1 MGSELGVTAAS
12 TPQPAYTPVSIWWTC
27 WAGTWTVIV
36 ASGVA
41 YLVAHRNTPP
51 LLLRG
56 LGLSLSAV
64 VMLHVYWTSVQF
76 GTIIGTIMP
85 GDAEYWVMGTYLP
98 CGIALF
104 HASNSRFY
112 HVAKLQEGYII
123 RSSGGNDLYSTR
135 SKLGVVDRF
144 RRLAYTTKILVFVT
158 VASLVQVKRPPP
170 TPIDNRISHG
180 LDVAHLSQMASYLGE
195 SRHRGPWNRD
205 AAKVG
210 NGAGLG
216 VVFWSWI
223 VGPVVLWKS
232 RHIHDTHGW
241 RVQTIGCVIA
251 NLPAT
256 PMWLIALHVPAME
269 PVNQYWLPPQWI
281 CLSIWVMEVF
291 AVLLPCREVMRHHAI
306 RQGAFDSIARWEPN
320 TNPFADGTTA
330 RRSASILVELTGSG
344 RESWDR
350 SLGSSSSSRDSIFTK
365 RALECVLALNPAPLQ
380 DSSAHR
386 DFSGENIAFLTRV
399 AEWKSSLP
407 HAVWDSRISDY
418 GDLTDLI
425 REQFYRALC
434 IYTTFISGRA
444 QFPINISSQ
453 HQKELENVFEG
464 PAGLLFGHARP
475 ANPAVPFDAPGY
487 GPTPSASPIASIKA
501 DSGLLFTDN
510 SRAQYW
516 GEIPQTFNATVFD
529 RAEESIKD
537 LVLTNTWPKFVRGC
551 GLAAEVGLLAES

>member
-36 ASGVA
+36 ASGVV
-41 YLVAHRNTPP
+41 YLIAHRNTPP

-64 VMLHVYWTSVQF
+64 VMLHVYWASVQF
-76 GTIIGTIMP
+76 GTMIGTIMP
-85 GDAEYWVMGTYLP
+85 GDVEYWIMGTYLP

-104 HASNSRFY
+104 HASSSRFY

-135 SKLGVVDRF
+135 GKLGAVDRF
-144 RRLAYTTKILVFVT
+144 RRLAYTTKILVLVT
-158 VASLVQVKRPPP
+158 VASLVQVFL
-170 TPIDNRISHG
+170 TVLMWLISRKWHRTWGIPGTEVHG
-180 LDVAHLSQMASYLGE
+180 TEMQQTSEMGRGWEWWPGVLGQ
-195 SRHRGPWNRD
+195 
-205 AAKVG
+205 
-210 NGAGLG
+210 
-216 VVFWSWI
+216 VFWSWI

-256 PMWLIALHVPAME
+256 PMWLIAVYVPAME

-330 RRSASILVELTGSG
+330 RRSASILVEVTGSG
-344 RESWDR
+344 RESWGR
-350 SLGSSSSSRDSIFTK
+350 TPGSSSSSRDSIFTK
-365 RALECVLALNPAPLQ
+365 RALEYVLVRNPAPLQ
-380 DSSAHR
+380 DFSAHG

-418 GDLTDLI
+418 GDLTDLF
-425 REQFYRALC
+425 REQFHRALC
-434 IYTTFISGRA
+434 IYTTFISVRHA
-444 QFPINISSQ
+444 QLPINISSQ
-453 HQKELENVFEG
+453 ERNELKNVFEG
-464 PAGLLFGHARP
+464 PVVLLFGDGRP
-475 ANPAVPFDAPGY
+475 VNPAVPFDSPGY

-501 DSGLLFTDN
+501 DSSLLITDN
-510 SRAQYW
+510 SRVQYW

-551 GLAAEVGLLAES
+551 GLAAEVGLLAGS

>member
-158 VASLVQVKRPPP
+158 VASLVQP
-170 TPIDNRISHG
+170 
-180 LDVAHLSQMASYLGE
+180 
-195 SRHRGPWNRD
+195 
-205 AAKVG
+205 
-210 NGAGLG
+210 G
-216 VVFWSWI
+216 VFGQVFWSWI

>member
-158 VASLVQVKRPPP
+158 VASLVQVFL
-170 TPIDNRISHG
+170 TVLMWLISRKWH
-180 LDVAHLSQMASYLGE
+180 
-195 SRHRGPWNRD
+195 P
-205 AAKVG
+205 KVG

-216 VVFWSWI
+216 VPGVFGQVFWSWI

>member
-1 MGSELGVTAAS
+1 MGCELGVTAAS
-12 TPQPAYTPVSIWWTC
+12 TPQPAYTPVSVWWAC
-27 WAGTWTVIV
+27 WAGAWTVII
-36 ASGVA
+36 ASGMV
-41 YLVAHRNTPP
+41 YLIAHRNTPP

-64 VMLHVYWTSVQF
+64 VLLHVYWASVQF
-76 GTIIGTIMP
+76 GTMIGTIMP
-85 GDAEYWVMGTYLP
+85 GDAEYWIMGTYLP

-135 SKLGVVDRF
+135 GKLGAVDRF
-144 RRLAYTTKILVFVT
+144 RRLAYTTKILVLVT
-158 VASLVQVKRPPP
+158 VASLVQVFL
-170 TPIDNRISHG
+170 TVLMWLISRKWYRTWGIPGTEVHG
-180 LDVAHLSQMASYLGE
+180 TEMQQTSEMGRGWEWWPGVLGQ
-195 SRHRGPWNRD
+195 
-205 AAKVG
+205 
-210 NGAGLG
+210 
-216 VVFWSWI
+216 VFWSWI
-223 VGPVVLWKS
+223 VSPVVLWKS

-256 PMWLIALHVPAME
+256 PMWLIALYVPAME
-269 PVNQYWLPPQWI
+269 PVNQYWLPPQW
-281 CLSIWVMEVF
+281 
-291 AVLLPCREVMRHHAI
+291 
-306 RQGAFDSIARWEPN
+306 
-320 TNPFADGTTA
+320 
-330 RRSASILVELTGSG
+330 SASILAEFAGSG

-365 RALECVLALNPAPLQ
+365 RALEYVLARNPAPLQ
-380 DSSAHR
+380 DFSAHR

-425 REQFYRALC
+425 REQFHRALC
-434 IYTTFISGRA
+434 IYMMFISDRA

-453 HQKELENVFEG
+453 HRKELENVFEG
-464 PAGLLFGHARP
+464 PAGLLFGDARP

-487 GPTPSASPIASIKA
+487 APTPSASPIAPIKA
-501 DSGLLFTDN
+501 YSGSLFTDN
-510 SRAQYW
+510 SRVQYW
-516 GEIPQTFNATVFD
+516 GQIPQTFNATVFD

-537 LVLTNTWPKFVRGC
+537 LVLTNTWPKFVRSC
-551 GLAAEVGLLAES
+551 GIAAEAHLLAGS

>member
-1 MGSELGVTAAS
+1 M
-12 TPQPAYTPVSIWWTC
+12 
-27 WAGTWTVIV
+27 
-36 ASGVA
+36 
-41 YLVAHRNTPP
+41 
-51 LLLRG
+51 
-56 LGLSLSAV
+56 
-64 VMLHVYWTSVQF
+64 
-76 GTIIGTIMP
+76 
-85 GDAEYWVMGTYLP
+85 
-98 CGIALF
+98 
-104 HASNSRFY
+104 
-112 HVAKLQEGYII
+112 
-123 RSSGGNDLYSTR
+123 DL
-135 SKLGVVDRF
+135 
-144 RRLAYTTKILVFVT
+144 
-158 VASLVQVKRPPP
+158 
-170 TPIDNRISHG
+170 
-180 LDVAHLSQMASYLGE
+180 
-195 SRHRGPWNRD
+195 
-205 AAKVG
+205 
-210 NGAGLG
+210 
-216 VVFWSWI
+216 
-223 VGPVVLWKS
+223 VVLWKS

-241 RVQTIGCVIA
+241 RVQTIGCVIT

-256 PMWLIALHVPAME
+256 LMWLIALHVPAME
-269 PVNQYWLPPQWI
+269 PVNQYWLPPQW
-281 CLSIWVMEVF
+281 
-291 AVLLPCREVMRHHAI
+291 
-306 RQGAFDSIARWEPN
+306 
-320 TNPFADGTTA
+320 
-330 RRSASILVELTGSG
+330 SASILVELTGSG
-344 RESWDR
+344 RELWDR
-350 SLGSSSSSRDSIFTK
+350 FLGSSSSFWDSIFTK
-365 RALECVLALNPAPLQ
+365 RALECVLALNPALLQ